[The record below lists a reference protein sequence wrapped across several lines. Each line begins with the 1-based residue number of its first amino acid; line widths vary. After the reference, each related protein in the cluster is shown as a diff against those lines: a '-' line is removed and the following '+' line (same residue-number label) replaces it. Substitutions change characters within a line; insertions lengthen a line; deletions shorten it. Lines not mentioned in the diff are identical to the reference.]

1 MNRFHALASVVTV
14 SLGVVLSGAALAQNL
29 VQNVASIFCVA
40 VNGGF
45 GSGGTSYI
53 APAFTLPAK
62 NNCAAWSGFTKTA
75 TTVIAI
81 STGTGCLSNN
91 GRVLTLSIFNTDPE
105 FFGEGMAVSDQIQ
118 LCPNGVTGCPI
129 TGQDLGHFTGLAV
142 QQTCTAG
149 LLTLP
154 ATHD

>member
-1 MNRFHALASVVTV
+1 MNRSHALASVVTV
-14 SLGVVLSGAALAQNL
+14 SLGVVLSGAALAQNA
-29 VQNVASIFCVA
+29 VASNFCVA

-81 STGTGCLSNN
+81 STGTGCLASD
-91 GRVLTLSIFNTDPE
+91 GKVLTLSIFNTDPE
-105 FFGEGMAVSDQIQ
+105 FFGEGKAVSDQIQ
-118 LCPNGVTGCPI
+118 LCPKGVTGCPI
-129 TGQDLGHFTGLAV
+129 TGQDLGNFAGLAV
-142 QQTCTAG
+142 QQACTAS

-154 ATHD
+154 PTHD

>member
-1 MNRFHALASVVTV
+1 MFRFKIPF
-14 SLGVVLSGAALAQNL
+14 VVLVLGLLAPTCADAAN
-29 VQNVASIFCVA
+29 FCVA

-45 GSGGTSYI
+45 GSLSGGTSYI
-53 APAFTLPAK
+53 APAFTLPAR

-91 GRVLTLSIFNTDPE
+91 GKVLTLSIFNTDPP
-105 FFGEGMAVSDQIQ
+105 FFGSGKAVSDHIQ
-118 LCPNGVTGCPI
+118 LCPKGVAVCPI
-129 TGQDLGHFTGLAV
+129 TGQDSGNFGPGTAV
-142 QQTCTAG
+142 QQTCTPK

-154 ATHD
+154 QTHD

>member
-1 MNRFHALASVVTV
+1 MNRFHTLTSVATV
-14 SLGVVLSGAALAQNL
+14 SLGVVLSGPALAQN
-29 VQNVASIFCVA
+29 FCVA

-81 STGTGCLSNN
+81 STGTGCLASD
-91 GRVLTLSIFNTDPE
+91 GRVLTLSIFNTDPT
-105 FFGEGMAVSDQIQ
+105 FFGEGKAVADQIQ
-118 LCPNGVTGCPI
+118 LCPKGVTGCPI
-129 TGQDLGHFTGLAV
+129 TGQDVGNFGPGLAV
-142 QQTCTAG
+142 QQTCTAS

-154 ATHD
+154 PTHD

>member
-1 MNRFHALASVVTV
+1 MNRFHGLASVAAV
-14 SLGVVLSGAALAQNL
+14 SLGVVLSGAALAQNA
-29 VQNVASIFCVA
+29 ASNFCVA

-62 NNCAAWSGFTKTA
+62 NNCSAWSGFTKTA
-75 TTVIAI
+75 STVIAI
-81 STGTGCLSNN
+81 SNGTGCLASD

-105 FFGEGMAVSDQIQ
+105 FFGAGRAVSDQIQ
-118 LCPNGVTGCPI
+118 LCPKGVTGCPI
-129 TGQDLGHFTGLAV
+129 TGQDLGNFHGSAV
-142 QQTCTAG
+142 QQICTAR

-154 ATHD
+154 QTHD

>member
-1 MNRFHALASVVTV
+1 MFRFKTPFMVLALVPIAPICAY
-14 SLGVVLSGAALAQNL
+14 AAN
-29 VQNVASIFCVA
+29 FCVA

-81 STGTGCLSNN
+81 STGTGCLAND
-91 GRVLTLSIFNTDPE
+91 GKVFTLSIFNTDPP
-105 FFGEGMAVSDQIQ
+105 FFGAGKAASDQIQ
-118 LCPNGVTGCPI
+118 LCPKGVTGCPI
-129 TGQDLGHFTGLAV
+129 TGQDLGNFADPAV
-142 QQTCTAG
+142 QQTCTAS

-154 ATHD
+154 PTHD

>member
-1 MNRFHALASVVTV
+1 MNRFHTLTSVATV
-14 SLGVVLSGAALAQNL
+14 SLGVVLSGAALAQN
-29 VQNVASIFCVA
+29 FCVA

-81 STGTGCLSNN
+81 STGTGCLASD
-91 GRVLTLSIFNTDPE
+91 GRVLTLSIFNTDPG
-105 FFGEGMAVSDQIQ
+105 FFGGGKAVADQIQ
-118 LCPNGVTGCPI
+118 LCPKGVTGCPI
-129 TGQDLGHFTGLAV
+129 TGQDVGNFGPGLAV
-142 QQTCTAG
+142 EQPCTAS
-149 LLTLP
+149 LLALP
-154 ATHD
+154 PTHD

>member
-1 MNRFHALASVVTV
+1 MNRFHTLTSVATV
-14 SLGVVLSGAALAQNL
+14 SLGVVLSGAALAQN
-29 VQNVASIFCVA
+29 FCVA

-45 GSGGTSYI
+45 GSGGTSFI

-81 STGTGCLSNN
+81 STGTGCLASD
-91 GRVLTLSIFNTDPE
+91 GKVLTLSIFNTDPE
-105 FFGEGMAVSDQIQ
+105 FFGAGASVSDQIQ
-118 LCPNGVTGCPI
+118 LCPKGVTGCPI
-129 TGQDLGHFTGLAV
+129 TGQDLGNFAGPAV

-154 ATHD
+154 PTHD

>member
-1 MNRFHALASVVTV
+1 MNRFHALASGVTV
-14 SLGVVLSGAALAQNL
+14 SLGVVLSGAALAQN
-29 VQNVASIFCVA
+29 VASNFCVA

-75 TTVIAI
+75 STVIAI
-81 STGTGCLSNN
+81 STGTGCLASD

-105 FFGEGMAVSDQIQ
+105 FFGAGKAVADQIQ
-118 LCPNGVTGCPI
+118 LCPQGVTGCPI
-129 TGQDLGHFTGLAV
+129 TGQDIGNFSGSAV
-142 QQTCTAG
+142 EQTCTAS
-149 LLTLP
+149 LLTIP
-154 ATHD
+154 PTHD

>member
-1 MNRFHALASVVTV
+1 MNRFHALASGVTV
-14 SLGVVLSGAALAQNL
+14 SLGVVLSGAALAQN
-29 VQNVASIFCVA
+29 VASNFCVA

-81 STGTGCLSNN
+81 STGTGCLASD
-91 GRVLTLSIFNTDPE
+91 GRVLTLSIFNTDPT
-105 FFGEGMAVSDQIQ
+105 FFGEGKVVADQIQ
-118 LCPNGVTGCPI
+118 LCPKGVTGCPI
-129 TGQDLGHFTGLAV
+129 TGQDVGNFGPGLAV
-142 QQTCTAG
+142 QQPCTAS
-149 LLTLP
+149 LLALP
-154 ATHD
+154 PTHD

>member
-1 MNRFHALASVVTV
+1 MNRFHTLTSVATV
-14 SLGVVLSGAALAQNL
+14 SLGVVLSGAALAQN
-29 VQNVASIFCVA
+29 FCVA

-53 APAFTLPAK
+53 APAFTLPAR

-81 STGTGCLSNN
+81 STGTGCLASD
-91 GRVLTLSIFNTDPE
+91 GRVLTLSIFNTDPT
-105 FFGEGMAVSDQIQ
+105 FFGEGKAVADQIQ

-129 TGQDLGHFTGLAV
+129 TGQDVGNFGPGLAV
-142 QQTCTAG
+142 QQTCTAS

-154 ATHD
+154 PTHD

>member
-1 MNRFHALASVVTV
+1 MNRFHTLTSVATV
-14 SLGVVLSGAALAQNL
+14 SLGVVLSGAALAQN
-29 VQNVASIFCVA
+29 FCVA

-81 STGTGCLSNN
+81 STGTGCLASD
-91 GRVLTLSIFNTDPE
+91 GRVLTLSIFNTDLE
-105 FFGEGMAVSDQIQ
+105 FFGAGVAVLDQIE
-118 LCPNGVTGCPI
+118 LCPKGVTGCPI
-129 TGQDLGHFTGLAV
+129 TGQDVGNFGPGLAV
-142 QQTCTAG
+142 QQTCTAS
-149 LLTLP
+149 LLALP
-154 ATHD
+154 PTHD

>member
-1 MNRFHALASVVTV
+1 MNRFHTLTSVATV
-14 SLGVVLSGAALAQNL
+14 SLGVVLSGAALAQN
-29 VQNVASIFCVA
+29 FCVA

-53 APAFTLPAK
+53 APTFTLPVK

-81 STGTGCLSNN
+81 STGTGCLASD

-105 FFGEGMAVSDQIQ
+105 FFGGGKAVADQIQ
-118 LCPNGVTGCPI
+118 LCPKGVTGCPI
-129 TGQDLGHFTGLAV
+129 TGQDVGNFGPGLAV
-142 QQTCTAG
+142 EQPCTAS
-149 LLTLP
+149 LLALP
-154 ATHD
+154 PTHD

>member
-1 MNRFHALASVVTV
+1 MNRFHTLTSVATV
-14 SLGVVLSGAALAQNL
+14 SLGVVLSGAALAQN
-29 VQNVASIFCVA
+29 FCVA

-53 APAFTLPAK
+53 APTFTLPVK

-81 STGTGCLSNN
+81 STGTGCLASD
-91 GRVLTLSIFNTDPE
+91 GRVLTLSIFNTDPA
-105 FFGEGMAVSDQIQ
+105 FFGAGKAVADQIQ
-118 LCPNGVTGCPI
+118 LCPKGVTGCPI
-129 TGQDLGHFTGLAV
+129 TGQDVGNFAGPAV
-142 QQTCTAG
+142 QQTCTAS

-154 ATHD
+154 PTHD